1 MNTKKHLPKFKK
13 GDALE
18 GGNPLHLVIY
28 FAANFLVEI
37 VMKLHSLLIT
47 GLLVSP
53 IGVMADEYQ
62 RGYTTQR
69 TCYKETY
76 REEYVAGTKYSKG
89 YVKSFLD
96 KVEVPCTGNSWNS
109 VSRPQYRHHRYY
121 RPDNRQVSYRNSCSS
136 GNATTGGILGGSLAA
151 ALSKKDAYGWS
162 IPLGAVLGMGIANAD
177 C

>member
-1 MNTKKHLPKFKK
+1 MKVMRIQSLFLTAMLLSPM
-13 GDALE
+13 
-18 GGNPLHLVIY
+18 
-28 FAANFLVEI
+28 AA
-37 VMKLHSLLIT
+37 
-47 GLLVSP
+47 
-53 IGVMADEYQ
+53 MADEYQ

-76 REEYVAGTKYSKG
+76 REEYVAGTRSSKG
-89 YVKSFLD
+89 YVKSYLD

-109 VSRPQYRHHRYY
+109 VSKPHHHHHHYRPQYRTY
-121 RPDNRQVSYRNSCSS
+121 RHYNRPTHNQVLVSRSYTTSGGSCSS
-136 GNATTGGILGGSLAA
+136 SSATTGGLLGGGLAA